1 MTGTC
6 STSQN
11 PNSQNSEKQNSE
23 KLAALAKISENHEHA
38 LQEIQKQLQTIAGFM
53 QKVVETEDK
62 RQQIPNSG
70 SRALLINNNGGNSES
85 LTLNSIKNLR
95 LEFPRFHEEDP
106 TCWVYKAN
114 QFFSYHN
121 TRGHQKVMMASYH
134 LDEEA
139 LIWFQDAEQSGG
151 FSS

>member
-1 MTGTC
+1 MTGTR

-70 SRALLINNNGGNSES
+70 SRALLINNNEGNSES
-85 LTLNSIKNLR
+85 STLNSIKNLR
-95 LEFPRFHEEDP
+95 LEFPRFHGEDP

-121 TRGHQKVMMASYH
+121 TPGHQKVMMASYH

>member
-1 MTGTC
+1 MTETR

-11 PNSQNSEKQNSE
+11 PNSQNLEKI
-23 KLAALAKISENHEHA
+23 AALARISKNHEHA

-53 QKVVETEDK
+53 QKVVETKEK
-62 RQQIPNSG
+62 CQQIPNSS
-70 SRALLINNNGGNSES
+70 SRALLINNNRRNLES
-85 LTLNSIKNLR
+85 SPLNSVKNLR
-95 LEFPRFHEEDP
+95 LDFPRFHGEDP

-121 TRGHQKVMMASYH
+121 TPEHQKVMMASYH
-134 LDEEA
+134 LEEKA
-139 LIWFQDAEQSGG
+139 LIWFQDAEQSSG

>member
-1 MTGTC
+1 MTETR

-11 PNSQNSEKQNSE
+11 PNSQNLEKQNLE
-23 KLAALAKISENHEHA
+23 KIAALARISKNHEHA

-53 QKVVETEDK
+53 QKVVETEEK
-62 RQQIPNSG
+62 CQQIPNSS
-70 SRALLINNNGGNSES
+70 SRALLINNNRRNLES
-85 LTLNSIKNLR
+85 SPLNSIKNLR
-95 LEFPRFHEEDP
+95 LDFPRFHGEDP

-121 TRGHQKVMMASYH
+121 TPEHQKVMMASYH
-134 LDEEA
+134 LEEKA
-139 LIWFQDAEQSGG
+139 LIWFQDAEQSSG

>member
-1 MTGTC
+1 MTETR

-11 PNSQNSEKQNSE
+11 SNSQNTEKQNSK

-53 QKVVETEDK
+53 QKVAETEDK
-62 RQQIPNSG
+62 HQQITNSG

-85 LTLNSIKNLR
+85 STFNSIKNIR
-95 LEFPRFHEEDP
+95 LEFPRFHGEDP

-114 QFFSYHN
+114 QFFLYHN
-121 TRGHQKVMMASYH
+121 IPRTRR
-134 LDEEA
+134 
-139 LIWFQDAEQSGG
+139 
-151 FSS
+151 